1 MELSPEEKAHANAV
15 RDAKRQRLQRQKSL
29 EHARAAFA
37 KTINDHEGWPLPLTI
52 IAAEQTQ
59 SQSLKTIRGRV
70 PSLPLLFEGQVFP
83 TKNALLSCVMT
94 YHEINKRRTV
104 TKDSRGLSVEQ
115 GCPFAECDYKLTAS
129 FKAISA
135 TEPGA

>member
-1 MELSPEEKAHANAV
+1 MELSPEEIAHANDV

-37 KTINDHEGWPLPLTI
+37 KTINDQEGWPLPLTI
-52 IAAEQTQ
+52 TAAEQAQ

-115 GCPFAECDYKLTAS
+115 GSHSRSVTTS
-129 FKAISA
+129 
-135 TEPGA
+135 